1 MATSSL
7 AATGLTASK
16 SGLRQQQQQQALLD
30 ASIPSTSTA
39 KSAAPVTRVAI
50 RDGKMI
56 GINDHIY
63 LSPAWAP
70 GAGEPYM
77 IARVMEFVTAASSR
91 SGAAALASSSGT
103 LQVRANVFLRMRD
116 ISLRSINDPRLL
128 VATMHS
134 DVFSLENVRG
144 ICEVRHRDLIG
155 SGTAPD
161 VSQWKK
167 KEDHFFYYQLYDRY
181 IHRFYDVI
189 PTEKVQN
196 APPEV
201 LTTLRTRYSFVVA
214 EAGMINDLTDAVR
227 GCAVCH
233 RWASGPESVR
243 CDTCKK
249 FFHMKCL
256 NPPLLSKPAKGY
268 SWTCAPCSRRHEQD
282 VELTLQTGGQ
292 LSSAFSGTNGTTSNQ
307 LRHQITA
314 AANRGRGAPRGRG
327 RQSNP
332 RRGTAGRSDDLLSA
346 TNTPDGSP
354 TPEKTTDD
362 IRGTRCFNRWPY
374 RYFGQHTNAMDV
386 LDPHD
391 SVYPIATTR
400 LGPKYQA
407 LLPTWDEQ
415 KEAGLGVHCR
425 TKEKAKEDEAAAAG
439 DDAAGGSTSAPT
451 SQHGTAVSTSHKK
464 KGRPFKRKREAAER
478 SDTPTT
484 GNCTPVAAPVLL
496 PSESPEFE
504 RGGDSSVEPIFLPS
518 TAENEQVLDAY
529 VQAVQSHF
537 AKTVPPHHVDLINR
551 ALAVFTEK
559 QGDPVQALMSMSAST
574 TKQLRI
580 TNWTLKEQK
589 QFETGIAQV
598 NSDMKQLKKFIP
610 TKKVSEIVRHFVVWK
625 MARIKADLEAQQAT
639 KPANTG
645 GKKANGAH
653 GATAPA
659 PPPKPTTS
667 RAVSPSLSVYGDGE
681 PSGSNTCCAM
691 CSTTSSRIWY
701 KGPASL
707 PNRVLCVNCG
717 LYWRKYAAETFNPDL
732 VSVNTRNKGS
742 TAAAA
747 SEDGLGVAPPAKLA
761 RTSRDGK
768 GSTPATSPAPVAPQP
783 IPKPEPL
790 KCVMCKRIEPKKKL
804 AQCRQCS
811 LSVHQGCYGLTD
823 EEIEMDFWMCDPCNN
838 EQTQEAA
845 LLPRCILCSS
855 AAQEDAAAISAK
867 HASASGGGEG
877 KPKGRPKAS
886 ANAAAAV
893 TATAGAIAVAAAEE
907 GGVKKEATSTTGGVL
922 GPNVLKAPLGA
933 LDAFKP
939 TECNNWAH
947 VLCSLFIPEVVY
959 SETTRLKTVESC
971 GNLPLSRYESLC
983 CICNVPRGACVS
995 CSDTSCR
1002 KTFHVSCAYNQLPGY
1017 TLGFEI
1023 LPVKSSRREVISTS
1037 SFKGET
1043 GHMVPQIWCKD
1054 HKEVAKSKKLYDLAE
1069 VDPKS
1074 GLTSLQMFVRANKGV
1089 VGGSGAKAIGGGGG
1103 GGGGGGVADL
1113 TNLVGETSYAL
1124 LRRAKRYDSLL
1135 LSNMSSGVGGTTV
1148 NVNSTPTPN
1157 ATPMMFN
1164 NASLAGSPRSTLTT
1178 TSKQKPKGKCCM
1190 GCNTKF
1196 SPYWWVVPPSP
1207 SPSLPLALTSISP
1220 NANANTNAN
1229 GVQVKQELGTEN
1241 CPNHDHHLQQKREGT
1256 KQSQAQ
1262 EIFQGQ
1268 DGADMVLSQQSNITF
1283 NLTCCNYCKH
1293 TRYHHLFTTNNILL

>member
-1 MATSSL
+1 MASSSL

-16 SGLRQQQQQQALLD
+16 SALQQQQQQQALLD
-30 ASIPSTSTA
+30 ASAPSTSTA

-77 IARVMEFVTAASSR
+77 IARVMEFVTASSSR

-116 ISLRSINDPRLL
+116 ISLRSTNDPRLL

-155 SGTAPD
+155 NGTAPD

-167 KEDHFFYYQLYDRY
+167 KEDHFFYHQLYDRY

-214 EAGMINDLTDAVR
+214 EVGMINDLTDALR

-292 LSSAFSGTNGTTSNQ
+292 LVSASSSANGSSASNPQ
-307 LRHQITA
+307 ARHQIPI
-314 AANRGRGAPRGRG
+314 AANRGRGAQRGRG
-327 RQSNP
+327 RQSLT
-332 RRGTAGRSDDLLSA
+332 RRGTAGRGDEFASASD
-346 TNTPDGSP
+346 TPDGSP
-354 TPEKTTDD
+354 APEKTSDD

-374 RYFGQHTNAMDV
+374 RYFGQHTSVMDV

-407 LLPTWDEQ
+407 SLPTWEEQ

-425 TKEKAKEDEAAAAG
+425 TKEKAKEDETAAATGEDAAAG
-439 DDAAGGSTSAPT
+439 SAATSTGQQGA
-451 SQHGTAVSTSHKK
+451 TASNSHKK
-464 KGRPFKRKREAAER
+464 KGRPFKRKREAVER

-484 GNCTPVAAPVLL
+484 GSSTPAAAPMPL
-496 PSESPEFE
+496 PSETPEFE
-504 RGGDSSVEPIFLPS
+504 RGSDESVEPIFLPS
-518 TAENEQVLDAY
+518 VSESEQVLNAY
-529 VQAVQSHF
+529 VQAVQAHF
-537 AKTVPPHHVDLINR
+537 KTVPPHHVDLLNR
-551 ALAVFTEK
+551 ALATFTEK
-559 QGDPVQALMSMSAST
+559 EGDPVQALMSMSANT
-574 TKQLRI
+574 NKQLRI
-580 TNWTLKEQK
+580 DHWTSKEAK
-589 QFETGIAQV
+589 QFESGIAQV

-610 TKKVSEIVRHFVVWK
+610 TKKVSDIVRYFVVWK
-625 MARIKADLEAQQAT
+625 ITRIKADLEASQPQPQPA
-639 KPANTG
+639 KPVSTHS
-645 GKKANGAH
+645 KKDRANGA
-653 GATAPA
+653 GRTSSSTATAPA
-659 PPPKPTTS
+659 APKPTTS
-667 RAVSPSLSVYGDGE
+667 RAVSPSLSVYGDDA
-681 PSGSNTCCAM
+681 PSGPSTSCAM

-707 PNRVLCVNCG
+707 ANRVLCVNCG
-717 LYWRKYAAETFNPDL
+717 IYWRKYAAETFNPDL
-732 VSVNTRNKGS
+732 VSINTRNKSGS
-742 TAAAA
+742 AAAAAASGA
-747 SEDGLGVAPPAKLA
+747 SEDGLGVAPPSKFA

-768 GSTPATSPAPVAPQP
+768 GSTPATSPAPVAPP
-783 IPKPEPL
+783 PVPKPEPL

-823 EEIEMDFWMCDPCNN
+823 QEIEMDAWLCDPCNN
-838 EQTQEAA
+838 EKTQDAA
-845 LLPRCILCSS
+845 LLPRCILCSPV
-855 AAQEDAAAISAK
+855 AQQDAAANSAK
-867 HASASGGGEG
+867 HAAAAAGGGEG
-877 KPKGRPKAS
+877 KARGRPKAS
-886 ANAAAAV
+886 AIAAAA
-893 TATAGAIAVAAAEE
+893 AAAAEE
-907 GGVKKEATSTTGGVL
+907 GAKKEAGAAGAVSA
-922 GPNVLKAPLGA
+922 NVVKAPLGA

-947 VLCSLFIPEVVY
+947 VLCSVFMPEVVF
-959 SETTRLKTVESC
+959 SDTTRLKTVESC
-971 GNLPLSRYESLC
+971 GNLPTWRYEALC
-983 CICNVPRGACVS
+983 CICNVARGACVT
-995 CSDTSCR
+995 CSDASCR
-1002 KTFHVSCAYNQLPGY
+1002 KTFHVSCAHNQQPGF
-1017 TLGFEI
+1017 TLAFEI
-1023 LPVKSSRREVISTS
+1023 IPVKSTRREVISTLT
-1037 SFKGET
+1037 FKGET
-1043 GHMVPQIWCKD
+1043 GHMVPQIWCRE

-1074 GLTSLQMFVRANKGV
+1074 GLTSLQMFVRANKHL
-1089 VGGSGAKAIGGGGG
+1089 SLAA
-1103 GGGGGGVADL
+1103 
-1113 TNLVGETSYAL
+1113 TLVGDTSYAL
-1124 LRRAKRYDSLL
+1124 LRRAKRYDSL
-1135 LSNMSSGVGGTTV
+1135 MAD
-1148 NVNSTPTPN
+1148 
-1157 ATPMMFN
+1157 ATLMGN
-1164 NASLAGSPRSTLTT
+1164 KSLAGSATPE
-1178 TSKQKPKGKCCM
+1178 SKVKVKTCA
-1190 GCNTKF
+1190 GCNTRF
-1196 SPYWWVVPPSP
+1196 SPFWW
-1207 SPSLPLALTSISP
+1207 SLPEEARVK
-1220 NANANTNAN
+1220 AEAE
-1229 GVQVKQELGTEN
+1229 VQ
-1241 CPNHDHHLQQKREGT
+1241 PQKG
-1256 KQSQAQ
+1256 S
-1262 EIFQGQ
+1262 
-1268 DGADMVLSQQSNITF
+1268 L
-1283 NLTCCNYCKH
+1283 CCNFCKES
-1293 TRYHHLFTTNNILL
+1293 RFKHLFSE

>member
-1 MATSSL
+1 MLSSIMASSSL

-16 SGLRQQQQQQALLD
+16 SGLQQQQQQQALLD
-30 ASIPSTSTA
+30 ASAPSTSTA

-116 ISLRSINDPRLL
+116 ISLRSTNDPRLL

-167 KEDHFFYYQLYDRY
+167 KEDHFYYYQLYDRY
-181 IHRFYDVI
+181 IHRFYDVV
-189 PTEKVQN
+189 PTDKVQN

-201 LTTLRTRYSFVVA
+201 LTTLRARYSFVVA
-214 EAGMINDLTDAVR
+214 EAGMINDLTDALR

-292 LSSAFSGTNGTTSNQ
+292 LMSASNSSNGSAATNQ
-307 LRHQITA
+307 PRHQITA
-314 AANRGRGAPRGRG
+314 VANRGRGAPRGRG
-327 RQSNP
+327 RQP
-332 RRGTAGRSDDLLSA
+332 LTRRGTAGRGDEVASA
-346 TNTPDGSP
+346 SNTPDGSP
-354 TPEKTTDD
+354 VPEKTSDD

-407 LLPTWDEQ
+407 FLPTWEEQ
-415 KEAGLGVHCR
+415 QEAGLGVQLR
-425 TKEKAKEDEAAAAG
+425 TKDKIKEDEAAAAVAAAA
-439 DDAAGGSTSAPT
+439 AAGDEAAAGSASASTSQSGAPA
-451 SQHGTAVSTSHKK
+451 SNSHKK
-464 KGRPFKRKREAAER
+464 KGRPFKRKREAVER

-484 GNCTPVAAPVLL
+484 GSSTPAAVIVPLT
-496 PSESPEFE
+496 SEAPEFE
-504 RGGDSSVEPIFLPS
+504 RGGDQSVEPIFLPS
-518 TAENEQVLDAY
+518 VSESEQVLNAY
-529 VQAVQSHF
+529 IQAVQAHF
-537 AKTVPPHHVDLINR
+537 KTVPPHHVDLLNR
-551 ALAVFTEK
+551 ILMTFTEK
-559 QGDPVQALMSMSAST
+559 EGDPVQALMAMSAST

-580 TNWTLKEQK
+580 DHWTSKEAK
-589 QFETGIAQV
+589 QFESGIAQV

-610 TKKVSEIVRHFVVWK
+610 TKKVSEIVRYFVVWK
-625 MARIKADLEAQQAT
+625 MARIKADLEASQQLQQQQVKT
-639 KPANTG
+639 TSNGSK
-645 GKKANGAH
+645 KDKANGA
-653 GATAPA
+653 GRASSTATAPA
-659 PPPKPTTS
+659 APKPTTS
-667 RAVSPSLSVYGDGE
+667 RAVSPSLSVYGDDA
-681 PSGSNTCCAM
+681 PSGPSTSCAM

-707 PNRVLCVNCG
+707 ANRVLCVNCG
-717 LYWRKYAAETFNPDL
+717 IYWRKYAAETFNPDL
-732 VSVNTRNKGS
+732 VSVNTRNKS
-742 TAAAA
+742 NTAVVAAANA
-747 SEDGLGVAPPAKLA
+747 SGVSEDGLGVAPPSKLA

-768 GSTPATSPAPVAPQP
+768 GTTPATSPAPIAPP
-783 IPKPEPL
+783 PVPRPEPL

-823 EEIEMDFWMCDPCNN
+823 AEIEMDVWLCDPCNN

-845 LLPRCILCSS
+845 LLPRCILCST
-855 AAQEDAAAISAK
+855 AAQEDSAANSAK
-867 HASASGGGEG
+867 HAAATGGGGEG
-877 KPKGRPKAS
+877 KARGRPKAS
-886 ANAAAAV
+886 VVAAAA
-893 TATAGAIAVAAAEE
+893 AAAAIAATED
-907 GGVKKEATSTTGGVL
+907 GVKKESGSAVITA
-922 GPNVLKAPLGA
+922 NVIKAPLGA

-947 VLCSLFIPEVVY
+947 VLCSVFIPEVVY
-959 SETTRLKTVESC
+959 SDTTRLKTVESC
-971 GNLPLSRYESLC
+971 GNLPTWRYESLC
-983 CICNVPRGACVS
+983 CICNTPRGACVS
-995 CSDTSCR
+995 CSEPNCR
-1002 KTFHVSCAYNQLPGY
+1002 KTFHVSCAHNQQGF
-1017 TLGFEI
+1017 TLAFEI
-1023 LPVKSSRREVISTS
+1023 LPVKSTRREVISTLT
-1037 SFKGET
+1037 FKGET
-1043 GHMVPQIWCKD
+1043 GHMVPQVWCRE

-1069 VDPKS
+1069 VDQKT
-1074 GLTSLQMFVRANKGV
+1074 GLTSLQMFVRANKSLV
-1089 VGGSGAKAIGGGGG
+1089 EGAA
-1103 GGGGGGVADL
+1103 
-1113 TNLVGETSYAL
+1113 GEYAL

-1135 LSNMSSGVGGTTV
+1135 LGWMGNDASPAAANKSLTGDAEAKKAKTCSGCKTTL
-1148 NVNSTPTPN
+1148 SPFWWALP
-1157 ATPMMFN
+1157 PEP
-1164 NASLAGSPRSTLTT
+1164 AG
-1178 TSKQKPKGKCCM
+1178 
-1190 GCNTKF
+1190 
-1196 SPYWWVVPPSP
+1196 
-1207 SPSLPLALTSISP
+1207 
-1220 NANANTNAN
+1220 
-1229 GVQVKQELGTEN
+1229 E
-1241 CPNHDHHLQQKREGT
+1241 
-1256 KQSQAQ
+1256 
-1262 EIFQGQ
+1262 Q
-1268 DGADMVLSQQSNITF
+1268 DGQEVRVKTEAAPIQLSNSSKRPHE
-1283 NLTCCNYCKH
+1283 LCCNFCKQ
-1293 TRYHHLFTTNNILL
+1293 TRFQSRFVDV